1 MQRFGDG
8 NGNGRD
14 LNRNGE
20 ANGHGLDIRRRAQ
33 LRAQERLQ
41 RLYRIQAARQYR
53 DRSDASPRVRSPL
66 MIGSGLMVA
75 LIGVGLLGIFILLQG
90 AATGYAM
97 LTRDLPSLSEISNH
111 ASFKTAQIFDRKGTL
126 LWEFYD
132 PDGGKRT
139 VIPLN
144 EISQNL
150 IDASLAAED
159 AFFYQHRGVDLRA
172 TIRSALLT
180 GSGTSQTGAST
191 ITQQLVR
198 NVILSP
204 EERKQVTLTRKARE
218 IILAYQLD
226 EKLSKDEILEM
237 YLNEVYYGN
246 QSYGV
251 EAASQS
257 YFDKHARDLDVAE
270 AALIAGLVQ
279 SPSEYDPT
287 RRDVAR
293 TADGIPI
300 VTKERQAYVLEQMTR
315 HGFIS
320 EQQARDAYAEQLQIK
335 THEVELKSPHWV
347 MYIRDLVEQK
357 YGAKT
362 LYQGGLKIYT
372 TLDNDYND
380 KMQQVLQDAKPTI
393 ATQGATN
400 ASQIAVNP
408 KTGEILAFNG
418 SLDYNDESID
428 GEVNMLTSERQP
440 GSSIKPVI
448 YSASF
453 LKGNAPATTI
463 DDAPTCWKDTPTHNW
478 CPGNFD
484 DIFHGQTTI
493 RSALGNSLNIP
504 AVKTLDFVGVDN
516 AVAMGQKFGITTWG
530 SDADKTFGLS
540 LTLGGAEVKP
550 IDMAQVYATF
560 ANNGLKI
567 PLVAITRIVDAEGTV
582 LEDYKVPQGEQVIDP
597 RAAYMVTNILSDP
610 NAKLFTY
617 GPNTPLMLHQNDD
630 PKAPLW
636 PAASKTGTTDNYRD
650 TWTDGYTPNLA
661 IVVWVGNADG
671 HPMHQTLSTL
681 TAAKVWPAS
690 MKMSFDYF
698 GMQPEDFPRP
708 DGLVERQVCGDT
720 RMRPGAPLCWN
731 DLFFAESAPQGTVQA
746 GPRPAPAP
754 VARPTPAADQ
764 SGQPA
769 QTGQPQPTQAPAPQ
783 RPAQPQPA
791 QPPAQQAPAPA
802 QPAPAPPAPAP
813 APAVQQPAP
822 APQPAPAQQ
831 VQPAQPKP
839 QPTPAPKPPPANTK
853 PQPTP
858 KPH

>member
-1 MQRFGDG
+1 MQRFGNGD
-8 NGNGRD
+8 GNGRD
-14 LNRNGE
+14 LSRNG
-20 ANGHGLDIRRRAQ
+20 NGHGLDIRRRAQ
-33 LRAQERLQ
+33 ARAQERLQ
-41 RLYRIQAARQYR
+41 RLYRIKSAREYR
-53 DRSDASPRVRSPL
+53 DRSSSTSRLKKPL
-66 MIGSGLMVA
+66 MIGSGLLVA
-75 LIGVGLLGIFILLQG
+75 MIGVGLIGIFIVLQG

-97 LTRDLPSLSEISNH
+97 LTRDLPSLSQISNH
-111 ASFKTAQIFDRKGTL
+111 ASFKTAQIYDRKGQL

-139 VIPLN
+139 VIPLS

-150 IDASLAAED
+150 IDATLAAED

-172 TIRSALLT
+172 TIRSAFLT

-198 NVILSP
+198 NVVLSP

-218 IILAYQLD
+218 IILAYKLD

-251 EAASQS
+251 EAAAQS
-257 YFDKHARDLDVAE
+257 YFDKHGRDLDIAE
-270 AALIAGLVQ
+270 AAMVAGLVQ

-293 TADGIPI
+293 TADGIPT

-315 HGFIS
+315 HGFIT
-320 EQQARDAYAEQLQIK
+320 EQQARDAYAEPLQIK
-335 THEVELKSPHWV
+335 TRQVELKAPHWV
-347 MYIRDLVEQK
+347 MFIRDLVERK
-357 YGAKT
+357 YGART

-372 TLDNDYND
+372 TLDLEYND
-380 KMQQVLQDAKPTI
+380 KMQQVLQDSKPTI
-393 ATQGATN
+393 STQGATN

-418 SLDYNDESID
+418 SLDYYDESID
-428 GEVNMLTSERQP
+428 GQVNILTSERQP

-448 YSASF
+448 YVTSF
-453 LKGNAPATTI
+453 LKGWAPATTI
-463 DDAPTCWKDTPTHNW
+463 DDQPTCWKDTPTHQW

-484 DIFHGQTTI
+484 NIFHGQTTV

-516 AVAMGQKFGITTWG
+516 AIETGTKLGVTSWAPD
-530 SDADKTFGLS
+530 SSKTFGLS
-540 LTLGGAEVKP
+540 LTLGGAETRP

-567 PLVAITRIVDAEGTV
+567 PLVAVTRIVDAEGSV
-582 LEDYKVPQGEQVIDP
+582 LENYKVPQGEQVIDA
-597 RAAYMVTNILSDP
+597 RAAYLINNILADP
-610 NAKLFTY
+610 AAKLFTY
-617 GPNTPLMLHQNDD
+617 GPNTPLMLHQTDD
-630 PKAPLW
+630 PKSPLW
-636 PAASKTGTTDNYRD
+636 PSASKTGTTDNYRD

-671 HPMHQTLSTL
+671 HPMKQTLSTL

-690 MKMSFDYF
+690 MKMSFEYF
-698 GMQPEDFPRP
+698 HMQPEDFPRP
-708 DGLVERQVCGDT
+708 DGLVERQVCGDA

-731 DLFFAESAPQGTVQA
+731 DLFFAESAPRGTVQA
-746 GPRPAPAP
+746 GPRP
-754 VARPTPAADQ
+754 V
-764 SGQPA
+764 
-769 QTGQPQPTQAPAPQ
+769 QPTAQPTAQPGTDQ
-783 RPAQPQPA
+783 QPQPA
-791 QPPAQQAPAPA
+791 QPTPVPQAPA
-802 QPAPAPPAPAP
+802 QPKPQATAAPP
-813 APAVQQPAP
+813 
-822 APQPAPAQQ
+822 
-831 VQPAQPKP
+831 PAQPKP
-839 QPTPAPKPPPANTK
+839 QPTAAPPPAQQK

-858 KPH
+858 VPQQPTPKPR

>member
-1 MQRFGDG
+1 MQRFG
-8 NGNGRD
+8 NGNGHD
-14 LNRNGE
+14 LGRNPNG
-20 ANGHGLDIRRRAQ
+20 NGHSLDIRRRAQ
-33 LRAQERLQ
+33 MRAQERLQ
-41 RLYRIQAARQYR
+41 RLYRLQVARDYR
-53 DRSDASPRVRSPL
+53 DRVNSTGRLRSPL
-66 MIGSGLMVA
+66 VIGSGLLVA
-75 LIGVGLLGIFILLQG
+75 LIGVGLMGIFVLLQG

-111 ASFKTAQIFDRKGTL
+111 ASFKTAQIFDRKGQL

-139 VIPLN
+139 VVPLN

-150 IDASLAAED
+150 IDATLAAED

-204 EERKQVTLTRKARE
+204 EERKQVTVTRKLRE

-226 EKLSKDEILEM
+226 EKLPKDDILEM

-251 EAASQS
+251 EAAAQS
-257 YFDKHARDLDVAE
+257 YFDKHARDLDIAE

-287 RRDVAR
+287 RRDVPR

-300 VTKERQAYVLEQMTR
+300 ATKERQAYVLEQMTR
-315 HGFIS
+315 HGFIT
-320 EQQARDAYAEQLQIK
+320 EQQARDAYAEHVAIK
-335 THEVELKSPHWV
+335 THQVELKAPHWV
-347 MYIRDLVEQK
+347 MYIRDVVEQQ

-380 KMQQVLQDAKPTI
+380 KMQQVLQDSKPTI
-393 ATQGATN
+393 ASQGATN
-400 ASQIAVNP
+400 VAQIAVNP

-428 GEVNMLTSERQP
+428 GQVNILTSERQP

-448 YSASF
+448 YSEAF
-453 LKGNAPATTI
+453 LKGWAPATTI
-463 DDAPTCWKDTPTHNW
+463 DDQPTCWKDTPTHSW

-484 DIFHGQTTI
+484 NIFHGQTTI

-504 AVKTLDFVGVDN
+504 AVKTLDYIGVDTAIQN
-516 AVAMGQKFGITTWG
+516 GINMGITTWG
-530 SDADKTFGLS
+530 PDSGKTFGLS
-540 LTLGGAEVKP
+540 LTLGGAEVRP

-567 PLVAITRIVDAEGTV
+567 PLVGITRIVDAEGNV

-597 RAAYMVTNILSDP
+597 RAAYMISNILSDP
-610 NAKLFTY
+610 AAKLFTY

-630 PKAPLW
+630 PKGPLW

-650 TWTDGYTPNLA
+650 TWTDGYTPDLA

-690 MKMSFDYF
+690 MKLSFDYF
-698 GMQPEDFPRP
+698 HMQPHDFPRP

-731 DLFFAESAPQGTVQA
+731 DLFFAESAPRGTVQA
-746 GPRPAPAP
+746 GPKPAAPAP
-754 VARPTPAADQ
+754 KPAAA
-764 SGQPA
+764 PP
-769 QTGQPQPTQAPAPQ
+769 QPQPQE
-783 RPAQPQPA
+783 
-791 QPPAQQAPAPA
+791 
-802 QPAPAPPAPAP
+802 APAPPEPAAQP
-813 APAVQQPAP
+813 AAQPAP
-822 APQPAPAQQ
+822 APQPQPTPAPPPPAQPQ
-831 VQPAQPKP
+831 PKPTAAPPPAQPKP
-839 QPTPAPKPPPANTK
+839 QPTQPPAPAK
-853 PQPTP
+853 PTP
-858 KPH
+858 RPRR

>member
-1 MQRFGDG
+1 MQRYGNGD
-8 NGNGRD
+8 GNGRD
-14 LNRNGE
+14 LSRNG
-20 ANGHGLDIRRRAQ
+20 NGHAQEIRRRAQ
-33 LRAQERLQ
+33 QRAQQRLQ
-41 RLYRIQAARQYR
+41 RLYKIAAARQYR
-53 DRSDASPRVRSPL
+53 EQAAVTSKFKKPL
-66 MIGSGLMVA
+66 IIGSSLMVA
-75 LIGVGLLGIFILLQG
+75 MIGLGLLGIFIMMQG

-97 LTRDLPSLSEISNH
+97 LTRDLPSLTAIANH
-111 ASFKTAQIFDRKGTL
+111 ASFKTAQIFDRKGQL

-139 VIPLN
+139 VVPLS

-150 IDASLAAED
+150 IDATLAAED
-159 AFFYQHRGVDLRA
+159 AFFYEHRGVDLRA
-172 TIRSALLT
+172 TIRSAFLT

-204 EERKQVTLTRKARE
+204 EERRQVTLTRKARE

-251 EAASQS
+251 EAAAQS

-270 AALIAGLVQ
+270 AAMVAGLVQ

-287 RRDVAR
+287 RRDIAR

-320 EQQARDAYAEQLQIK
+320 EQQARDAYAEPLQIK
-335 THEVELKSPHWV
+335 TRQVELKAPHWV
-347 MYIRDLVEQK
+347 MYIRDVVEQK
-357 YGAKT
+357 YGART

-372 TLDNDYND
+372 TLDLEYND
-380 KMQQVLQDAKPTI
+380 KMQQVLQDSKPTI

-400 ASQIAVNP
+400 AAQIAVNP

-428 GEVNMLTSERQP
+428 GQVNILTSERQP

-448 YSASF
+448 YATSF
-453 LKGNAPATTI
+453 LKGYTPATTI
-463 DDAPTCWKDTPTHNW
+463 DDQPTCWKDTPTHQW

-484 DIFHGQTTI
+484 NIFHGQTTV
-493 RSALGNSLNIP
+493 RGALGNSLNIP

-516 AVAMGQKFGITTWG
+516 AISMGSKMRVTTWG
-530 SDADKTFGLS
+530 PDAEKTFGLS

-567 PLVAITRIVDAEGTV
+567 PLVSVTRIVDAEGSV
-582 LEDYKVPQGEQVIDP
+582 LDDYKVPQGEQVIDP
-597 RAAYMVTNILSDP
+597 RAAYMINNILSDP
-610 NAKLFTY
+610 AAKLFTY
-617 GPNTPLMLHQNDD
+617 GPNTPLVLHQTDD
-630 PKAPLW
+630 PKSPIWLL
-636 PAASKTGTTDNYRD
+636 ASKTGTTDNYRD

-690 MKMSFDYF
+690 MKLSFEYF
-698 GMQPEDFPRP
+698 GMHPEDFPRP

-731 DLFFAESAPQGTVQA
+731 DIFFSESAPKGTVYA
-746 GPRPAPAP
+746 GPQP
-754 VARPTPAADQ
+754 ARPTA
-764 SGQPA
+764 
-769 QTGQPQPTQAPAPQ
+769 QPTPEPD
-783 RPAQPQPA
+783 
-791 QPPAQQAPAPA
+791 
-802 QPAPAPPAPAP
+802 
-813 APAVQQPAP
+813 QQPA
-822 APQPAPAQQ
+822 APQPA
-831 VQPAQPKP
+831 AQP
-839 QPTPAPKPPPANTK
+839 
-853 PQPTP
+853 
-858 KPH
+858 

>member
-1 MQRFGDG
+1 MQRYGNGDG
-8 NGNGRD
+8 NGHD
-14 LNRNGE
+14 LSRNG
-20 ANGHGLDIRRRAQ
+20 NGHAQAIRRRAQ
-33 LRAQERLQ
+33 QRAQDRLQ
-41 RLYRIQAARQYR
+41 RLYRLKAAQEYR
-53 DRSDASPRVRSPL
+53 EQSSSSPRLRTPL
-66 MIGSGLMVA
+66 MIGSGLLVAMV
-75 LIGVGLLGIFILLQG
+75 GFGFLGIFLLLQG

-97 LTRDLPSLSEISNH
+97 LTRDLPSLSDISNH
-111 ASFKTAQIFDRKGTL
+111 ASFKTAQIFDRKGQL

-139 VIPLN
+139 VVPLS

-150 IDASLAAED
+150 IDATLAAED

-172 TIRSALLT
+172 TIRSAFLT

-226 EKLSKDEILEM
+226 SKLSKDEILEM

-251 EAASQS
+251 EAAAQS
-257 YFDKHARDLDVAE
+257 YFDKNARDLDVAE
-270 AALIAGLVQ
+270 AAMVAGLVQ

-287 RRDVAR
+287 RRDIAR

-315 HGFIS
+315 HGFIT
-320 EQQARDAYAEQLQIK
+320 EQQARDAYAEPLQIK
-335 THEVELKSPHWV
+335 TRQVELKAPHWV
-347 MYIRDLVEQK
+347 MFIRDIVEQK
-357 YGAKT
+357 YGART

-372 TLDNDYND
+372 TLDLDYND
-380 KMQQVLQDAKPTI
+380 KMQQVLQDSKPTI

-400 ASQIAVNP
+400 AAQIAVNP

-428 GEVNMLTSERQP
+428 GQVNILTSERQP

-448 YSASF
+448 YSEAF
-453 LKGNAPATTI
+453 VKGETPATTI
-463 DDAPTCWKDTPTHNW
+463 DDQPTCWKDTPTHQW

-484 DIFHGQTTI
+484 NIFHGQTTI

-504 AVKTLDFVGVDN
+504 AVKTLDFIGVDTAIQN
-516 AVAMGQKFGITTWG
+516 GTKFGVTTWG
-530 SDADKTFGLS
+530 PDAEKTFGLS

-567 PLVAITRIVDAEGTV
+567 PLVSITRIVDAEGSV

-597 RAAYMVTNILSDP
+597 RAAYMISNILSDP
-610 NAKLFTY
+610 AAKLFTY

-698 GMQPEDFPRP
+698 GMHPEDFARP

-731 DLFFAESAPQGTVQA
+731 DIFFAESAPKGVVRA
-746 GPRPAPAP
+746 G
-754 VARPTPAADQ
+754 
-764 SGQPA
+764 
-769 QTGQPQPTQAPAPQ
+769 
-783 RPAQPQPA
+783 PQPA
-791 QPPAQQAPAPA
+791 QPTAEAT
-802 QPAPAPPAPAP
+802 PPAD
-813 APAVQQPAP
+813 QQPAP
-822 APQPAPAQQ
+822 AATPARPGQPAPAQQ
-831 VQPAQPKP
+831 VAPPQPTAVPQQAPAQPKP
-839 QPTPAPKPPPANTK
+839 QPTAAPPAQPKPTQAPAPPK

>member
-1 MQRFGDG
+1 MQRYG
-8 NGNGRD
+8 NGDDNGHN
-14 LNRNGE
+14 LSRNGS
-20 ANGHGLDIRRRAQ
+20 NGHAQQIRRRAQ
-33 LRAQERLQ
+33 QRAQERLQ
-41 RLYRIQAARQYR
+41 RLYRLKAAQEYR
-53 DRSDASPRVRSPL
+53 DRSGSTPRLRTPMMV
-66 MIGSGLMVA
+66 GSGLLVA
-75 LIGVGLLGIFILLQG
+75 LVGFGFLGIFILLQG

-97 LTRDLPSLSEISNH
+97 LTRDLPSLSDISNH
-111 ASFKTAQIFDRKGTL
+111 ASFKTAQIFDRKGQL

-139 VIPLN
+139 VVPLS

-150 IDASLAAED
+150 IDATLAAED

-172 TIRSALLT
+172 TIRSAFLT

-198 NVILSP
+198 NVVLSP
-204 EERKQVTLTRKARE
+204 EERKQVTLSRKARE

-251 EAASQS
+251 EAAAQS

-279 SPSEYDPT
+279 SPSEYDPS
-287 RRDVAR
+287 RKDVPR

-300 VTKERQAYVLEQMTR
+300 STKERQAYVLEQMTR
-315 HGFIS
+315 HGFIT
-320 EQQARDAYAEQLQIK
+320 EQQARDAYAEHIAIK
-335 THEVELKSPHWV
+335 TRQVELKSPHWV
-347 MYIRDLVEQK
+347 MFVRDVVEQQ

-380 KMQQVLQDAKPTI
+380 KMQQVLQDSKPTI

-400 ASQIAVNP
+400 VAQIAVNP

-428 GEVNMLTSERQP
+428 GQVNILTSERQP

-448 YSASF
+448 YSEAF
-453 LKGNAPATTI
+453 LKGWAPATTI
-463 DDAPTCWKDTPTHNW
+463 DDQPTCWKDTPTHSW

-484 DIFHGQTTI
+484 NIFHGQTTI

-504 AVKTLDFVGVDN
+504 AVRTLDYIGVDTAIQN
-516 AVAMGQKFGITTWG
+516 GTNMGISTWG
-530 SDADKTFGLS
+530 PDSGKVFGLAV
-540 LTLGGAEVKP
+540 TLGGAEVRP

-567 PLVAITRIVDAEGTV
+567 PLVAITRIVDAEGNV
-582 LEDYKVPQGEQVIDP
+582 IEDYKVRQGEQVIDP
-597 RAAYMVTNILSDP
+597 RAAYTISNILSDP
-610 NAKLFTY
+610 AAKLFTY
-617 GPNTPLMLHQNDD
+617 GPNTPLMLHQTDD
-630 PKAPLW
+630 PKSPIW

-650 TWTDGYTPNLA
+650 TWTDGYTPDLA

-690 MKMSFDYF
+690 MKLSFDYF
-698 GMQPEDFPRP
+698 GMHPDDFVRP

-731 DLFFAESAPQGTVQA
+731 DLFFAESAPKGTIQA
-746 GPRPAPAP
+746 GPRPTAAPKPSPTAAPDEAAPAE
-754 VARPTPAADQ
+754 PTAA
-764 SGQPA
+764 P
-769 QTGQPQPTQAPAPQ
+769 QTQAPQVQAPAPT
-783 RPAQPQPA
+783 PVPT
-791 QPPAQQAPAPA
+791 PP
-802 QPAPAPPAPAP
+802 PAPPPA
-813 APAVQQPAP
+813 A
-822 APQPAPAQQ
+822 
-831 VQPAQPKP
+831 KP
-839 QPTPAPKPPPANTK
+839 QAKPTAAPV
-853 PQPTP
+853 
-858 KPH
+858 

>member
-1 MQRFGDG
+1 MQRYGDSNGNG
-8 NGNGRD
+8 NGNGRH
-14 LNRNGE
+14 RNGH
-20 ANGHGLDIRRRAQ
+20 AQGLDIRRRAQ
-33 LRAQERLQ
+33 VRAQERLQ
-41 RLYRIQAARQYR
+41 RLYKLQAARQYR
-53 DRSDASPRVRSPL
+53 ERVASTGKLKMPL
-66 MIGSGLMVA
+66 MIGSGLLVA
-75 LIGVGLLGIFILLQG
+75 MIGVGLIGIFVLLQG

-97 LTRDLPSLSEISNH
+97 LTRDLPSLGEISNH
-111 ASFKTAQIFDRKGTL
+111 ASFKTAQIFDRKGQL

-139 VIPLN
+139 VIPLS

-172 TIRSALLT
+172 TLRSALLT

-287 RRDVAR
+287 RVDTAR
-293 TADGIPI
+293 TADGIPT

-315 HGFIS
+315 HGFIT

-335 THEVELKSPHWV
+335 THEVELKAPHWV

-357 YGAKT
+357 YGSKT

-372 TLDNDYND
+372 TLDLDYND

-400 ASQIAVNP
+400 AAQIAVNP

-428 GEVNMLTSERQP
+428 GQVNLLTSERQP

-448 YSASF
+448 YATSF
-453 LKGNAPATTI
+453 LKGNSLATTI
-463 DDAPTCWKDTPTHNW
+463 DDQPTCWNDTPTHKW

-484 DIFHGQTTI
+484 NIFHGQTTI
-493 RSALGNSLNIP
+493 RSALGDSLNIP
-504 AVKTLDFVGVDN
+504 AVKTLDFVGVAN
-516 AVAMGQKFGITTWG
+516 AVDMGTRFGVTTWG
-530 SDADKTFGLS
+530 PGSDKTMGLS

-567 PLVAITRIVDAEGTV
+567 PLVAITRIVDAEGNV
-582 LEDYKVPQGEQVIDP
+582 VEDYKVPQGEQVIDA
-597 RAAYMVTNILSDP
+597 RAAYMITSILSDP
-610 NAKLFTY
+610 AAKLFTY
-617 GPNTPLMLHQNDD
+617 GPNTPLMLHQRDD

-690 MKMSFDYF
+690 MKLSFDYF

-720 RMRPGAPLCWN
+720 HMRPGAPLCWN
-731 DLFFAESAPQGTVQA
+731 DIFFAENAPKGTVLA
-746 GPRPAPAP
+746 GPRPTAEA
-754 VARPTPAADQ
+754 TPQATPGADQAADQ
-764 SGQPA
+764 PTAQPRPTQA
-769 QTGQPQPTQAPAPQ
+769 RPVQSQPTAVPQPPTAVPQPTAAAPKPTAAPA
-783 RPAQPQPA
+783 
-791 QPPAQQAPAPA
+791 
-802 QPAPAPPAPAP
+802 
-813 APAVQQPAP
+813 
-822 APQPAPAQQ
+822 
-831 VQPAQPKP
+831 AQPKP
-839 QPTPAPKPPPANTK
+839 TTGPAAPPKPTRASTRP
-853 PQPTP
+853 
-858 KPH
+858 

>member
-1 MQRFGDG
+1 MQRYGDG
-8 NGNGRD
+8 NGNGHGPGR
-14 LNRNGE
+14 
-20 ANGHGLDIRRRAQ
+20 NGHGLDIRRRAQ
-33 LRAQERLQ
+33 QRAQDRLQ

-53 DRSDASPRVRSPL
+53 DRVNSTPRFRMPL
-66 MIGSGLMVA
+66 MIGSGLLVA
-75 LIGVGLLGIFILLQG
+75 MIGVGLIGIFILLQG

-97 LTRDLPSLSEISNH
+97 LTRDLPSLGEISNH
-111 ASFKTAQIFDRKGTL
+111 ASFKTAQIFDRKGQL

-139 VIPLN
+139 VIPLS

-172 TIRSALLT
+172 TLRSALLT

-204 EERKQVTLTRKARE
+204 EERKQVTLSRKARE

-251 EAASQS
+251 EAAAQS

-270 AALIAGLVQ
+270 AALVAGLVQ

-293 TADGIPI
+293 TADGIPT

-315 HGFIS
+315 HGFIT
-320 EQQARDAYAEQLQIK
+320 EQQAREAYAEQLQIK
-335 THEVELKSPHWV
+335 TRQVELKAPHWV

-357 YGAKT
+357 YGSKM

-372 TLDNDYND
+372 TLDLAYND
-380 KMQQVLQDAKPTI
+380 KMQQVLQDSKPTI

-400 ASQIAVNP
+400 AAQIAVNP

-428 GEVNMLTSERQP
+428 GQVNILTSERQP

-448 YSASF
+448 YATSF
-453 LKGNAPATTI
+453 VKGNAPATTV
-463 DDAPTCWKDTPTHNW
+463 DDQPTCWNDTPTHKW

-484 DIFHGQTTI
+484 NIFHGQTTL

-504 AVKTLDFVGVDN
+504 AVKTLDFVGVSN
-516 AVAMGQKFGITTWG
+516 AVDMGNKFGITTWG
-530 SDADKTFGLS
+530 PDADKTMGLS

-550 IDMAQVYATF
+550 IDMAQLYATF

-567 PLVAITRIVDAEGTV
+567 PLVAVTRIVDAEGNV
-582 LEDYKVPQGEQVIDP
+582 VEDYKVPQGEQVIDA
-597 RAAYMVTNILSDP
+597 RAAYMITNILSDP
-610 NAKLFTY
+610 AAKLFTY
-617 GPNTPLMLHQNDD
+617 GPNTPLMLHQRDD
-630 PKAPLW
+630 PKAPLI

-650 TWTDGYTPNLA
+650 TWTDGYTPGLA

-690 MKMSFDYF
+690 MKLSFDYF
-698 GMQPEDFPRP
+698 QMQPEDFPRP

-731 DLFFAESAPQGTVQA
+731 DLFFTESAPKGTVLA
-746 GPRPAPAP
+746 GPRPTAGPT
-754 VARPTPAADQ
+754 VEPTPGAD
-764 SGQPA
+764 S
-769 QTGQPQPTQAPAPQ
+769 TGD
-783 RPAQPQPA
+783 PQPA
-791 QPPAQQAPAPA
+791 QAQPTPARPAQV
-802 QPAPAPPAPAP
+802 QPT
-813 APAVQQPAP
+813 AVQQPVQQPTPVPQQAP
-822 APQPAPAQQ
+822 PP
-831 VQPAQPKP
+831 PKP
-839 QPTPAPKPPPANTK
+839 QPTVAPPPPQLK
-853 PQPTP
+853 PQPTAAPP
-858 KPH
+858 KPQPTQRPRSP

>member
-1 MQRFGDG
+1 MQRFGNGDDG
-8 NGNGRD
+8 NGHD
-14 LNRNGE
+14 LSRSG
-20 ANGHGLDIRRRAQ
+20 NGHAQDIRRRAQ
-33 LRAQERLQ
+33 QRAQERLQ
-41 RLYRIQAARQYR
+41 RLYRIQAAREYR
-53 DRSDASPRVRSPL
+53 DRSGSASRLRSPL
-66 MIGSGLMVA
+66 MIGSGLLVA
-75 LIGVGLLGIFILLQG
+75 LVGIGFLGVFILLQA

-111 ASFKTAQIFDRKGTL
+111 ASFKTAQIFDRKGQL

-139 VIPLN
+139 VVPLS

-150 IDASLAAED
+150 IDGTLAAED

-172 TIRSALLT
+172 TIRSAFLT

-198 NVILSP
+198 NVVLSP

-218 IILAYQLD
+218 IVLAYQLD

-251 EAASQS
+251 EAAAQS
-257 YFDKHARDLDVAE
+257 YFDKHARDLDIAE
-270 AALIAGLVQ
+270 AAMIAGLVQ

-315 HGFIS
+315 HGFIT
-320 EQQARDAYAEQLQIK
+320 EPQARDAYAEPLQIK
-335 THEVELKSPHWV
+335 TRQVELKAAHWV

-357 YGAKT
+357 YGART

-372 TLDNDYND
+372 TLDLDYNG
-380 KMQQVLQDAKPTI
+380 KMQQVLQDSKPTI
-393 ATQGATN
+393 ETQGATN
-400 ASQIAVNP
+400 AAQIAVNP

-428 GEVNMLTSERQP
+428 GQVNILTSERQP

-448 YSASF
+448 YSTSF
-453 LKGNAPATTI
+453 LKGNSPATTV
-463 DDAPTCWKDTPTHNW
+463 DDQPTCWKDTPTHQW

-484 DIFHGQTTI
+484 NIFHGQTTI

-516 AVAMGQKFGITTWG
+516 AVAMGAKMGVTTWG
-530 SDADKTFGLS
+530 ADADKTFGLS
-540 LTLGGAEVKP
+540 LTLGGAETKP

-567 PLVAITRIVDAEGTV
+567 PLVSITRIVDAEGSV

-597 RAAYMVTNILSDP
+597 RAAYMISNILSDP
-610 NAKLFTY
+610 AAKLFTY

-708 DGLVERQVCGDT
+708 DGLLERQVCGDT
-720 RMRPGAPLCWN
+720 RLRPGAPLCWN
-731 DLFFAESAPQGTVQA
+731 DIFFAESAPKGTVRA
-746 GPRPAPAP
+746 GPQPALAAPTAQPAPP
-754 VARPTPAADQ
+754 KPTAEQQPAA
-764 SGQPA
+764 P
-769 QTGQPQPTQAPAPQ
+769 P
-783 RPAQPQPA
+783 PAQPTAAP
-791 QPPAQQAPAPA
+791 QAAPA
-802 QPAPAPPAPAP
+802 QPTP
-813 APAVQQPAP
+813 QPTA
-822 APQPAPAQQ
+822 APQPAPAQPKPQ
-831 VQPAQPKP
+831 ATAAPAPAQPKP
-839 QPTPAPKPPPANTK
+839 QPTSAPAK
-853 PQPTP
+853 PTP
-858 KPH
+858 KPR

>member
-1 MQRFGDG
+1 MLSRNGNGKG
-8 NGNGRD
+8 NGNG
-14 LNRNGE
+14 NGNG
-20 ANGHGLDIRRRAQ
+20 NGHSLEIRRRAQ
-33 LRAQERLQ
+33 MRAQERLQ
-41 RLYRIQAARQYR
+41 RLYRLQAAREYR
-53 DRSDASPRVRSPL
+53 ERVETTSRFSKPV
-66 MIGSGLMVA
+66 MIGSGLLVAMV
-75 LIGVGLLGIFILLQG
+75 GVGLIFIFIALQG

-97 LTRDLPSLSEISNH
+97 LTRDLPSLSDISNY
-111 ASFKTAQIFDRKGTL
+111 ASFKTAQIFDRNGTL

-132 PDGGKRT
+132 PQGGKRT
-139 VIPLN
+139 VVPLD

-150 IDASLAAED
+150 IDATLAAED

-172 TIRSALLT
+172 TIRSAFLT
-180 GSGTSQTGAST
+180 GSGTSTTGAST

-204 EERKQVTLTRKARE
+204 EERNQVTITRKLRE

-226 EKLSKDEILEM
+226 EKLSKDQILEL

-287 RRDVAR
+287 RTDVPR

-300 VTKERQAYVLEQMTR
+300 ATKERQAYVLEQMTR
-315 HGFIS
+315 NGFIT
-320 EQQARDAYAEQLQIK
+320 EQQARDAYAEQLVIK
-335 THEVELKSPHWV
+335 SHQVELKAPHWV

-380 KMQQVLQDAKPTI
+380 QMQQVLQDAKPTTE
-393 ATQGATN
+393 TQGATN
-400 ASQIAVNP
+400 AAQIAVNP

-428 GEVNMLTSERQP
+428 GQVDILTSERQP
-440 GSSIKPVI
+440 GSSIKPMV
-448 YSASF
+448 YSQSF
-453 LKGNAPATTI
+453 LKGWSPATVV
-463 DDAPTCWKDTPTHNW
+463 DDAPTCWQDTPTHQW
-478 CPGNFD
+478 CPVNFD
-484 DIFHGQTTI
+484 NIFHGPTTV
-493 RSALGNSLNIP
+493 RSALGNSLDIP
-504 AVKTLDFVGVDN
+504 AVKALDFVGVDT
-516 AVAMGQKFGITTWG
+516 AVQAGTAMGITTWG
-530 SDADKTFGLS
+530 PDSGKTFGLS
-540 LTLGGAEVKP
+540 LTLGGAEIRP
-550 IDMAQVYATF
+550 IDMAQMYATF

-567 PLVAITRIVDAEGTV
+567 PLVAITRIVDAEGNV
-582 LEDYKVPQGEQVIDP
+582 LEDYKVPQGEQVLDP
-597 RAAYMVTNILSDP
+597 RAAYMIANVLSDP

-650 TWTDGYTPNLA
+650 TWTDGFTPDLA

-690 MKMSFDYF
+690 MKLSFNYWH
-698 GMQPEDFPRP
+698 MQPEDFPRP
-708 DGLVERQVCGDT
+708 DGLVDRQVCGDT
-720 RMRPGAPLCWN
+720 RMRPGAPLCWS
-731 DLFFAESAPQGTVQA
+731 DLFFAENAPKGTVQA
-746 GPRPAPAP
+746 GPVP
-754 VARPTPAADQ
+754 V
-764 SGQPA
+764 
-769 QTGQPQPTQAPAPQ
+769 QA
-783 RPAQPQPA
+783 
-791 QPPAQQAPAPA
+791 
-802 QPAPAPPAPAP
+802 
-813 APAVQQPAP
+813 
-822 APQPAPAQQ
+822 
-831 VQPAQPKP
+831 
-839 QPTPAPKPPPANTK
+839 KPP
-853 PQPTP
+853 
-858 KPH
+858 

>member
-1 MQRFGDG
+1 MQRYGNGDG
-8 NGNGRD
+8 NGNGHAQ
-14 LNRNGE
+14 E
-20 ANGHGLDIRRRAQ
+20 IRRRAQ
-33 LRAQERLQ
+33 QRAQARLQ
-41 RLYRIQAARQYR
+41 RLYRLKAAQEYR
-53 DRSDASPRVRSPL
+53 DRSGSSPRLRTPL
-66 MIGSGLMVA
+66 MIGSGLLLAM
-75 LIGVGLLGIFILLQG
+75 IGVGLIGIFVVLPG

-97 LTRDLPSLSEISNH
+97 LTRDLPALSKISDH
-111 ASFKTAQIFDRKGTL
+111 ANFKTAQIYDRKGQL

-139 VIPLN
+139 VIPLS

-159 AFFYQHRGVDLRA
+159 AFFYKHRGVDLRA
-172 TIRSALLT
+172 TIRSAFLT

-204 EERKQVTLTRKARE
+204 AERRQVTLSRKARE

-251 EAASQS
+251 EAAAQS
-257 YFDKHARDLDVAE
+257 YFDKHTRDLDIAE
-270 AALIAGLVQ
+270 AAMVAGLVQ

-293 TADGIPI
+293 TVDGIPI

-315 HGFIS
+315 HGFIT
-320 EQQARDAYAEQLQIK
+320 EQQARDAYAEPLQIK
-335 THEVELKSPHWV
+335 TRQVELKAPHWV

-357 YGAKT
+357 YGART

-372 TLDNDYND
+372 TLDLEYND
-380 KMQQVLQDAKPTI
+380 KMQQVLQDSTPTI

-400 ASQIAVNP
+400 AAQIAVNP

-428 GEVNMLTSERQP
+428 GQVNILTSERQP

-448 YSASF
+448 YSTSF
-453 LKGNAPATTI
+453 LKGYTPATTI
-463 DDAPTCWKDTPTHNW
+463 DDQPTCWKDTPTHQW

-484 DIFHGQTTI
+484 NIFHGQTTV

-516 AVAMGQKFGITTWG
+516 AIDTGTKFGVTTWAPD
-530 SDADKTFGLS
+530 SSKTFGLS
-540 LTLGGAEVKP
+540 LTLGGAEVRP
-550 IDMAQVYATF
+550 LDMAQVYATF

-567 PLVAITRIVDAEGTV
+567 PLVAVTRIVDAEGSV

-597 RAAYMVTNILSDP
+597 RAAYMINNILSDP
-610 NAKLFTY
+610 AAKLFTY
-617 GPNTPLMLHQNDD
+617 GPNTPLMLHQTDD

-636 PAASKTGTTDNYRD
+636 PSASKTGTTDNYRD
-650 TWTDGYTPNLA
+650 TWTDGYAPNLA

-698 GMQPEDFPRP
+698 GMHPEDFPRP

-731 DLFFAESAPQGTVQA
+731 DIFFSESAPKGVVRA
-746 GPRPAPAP
+746 G
-754 VARPTPAADQ
+754 
-764 SGQPA
+764 
-769 QTGQPQPTQAPAPQ
+769 
-783 RPAQPQPA
+783 PQPA
-791 QPPAQQAPAPA
+791 AQPTAQVPPPANGEQPVAPAA
-802 QPAPAPPAPAP
+802 QPTARPA
-813 APAVQQPAP
+813 QQPAP
-822 APQPAPAQQ
+822 AAPAAPAQQ
-831 VQPAQPKP
+831 TAP
-839 QPTPAPKPPPANTK
+839 Q
-853 PQPTP
+853 
-858 KPH
+858 

>member
-1 MQRFGDG
+1 MQRFSNGNGD
-8 NGNGRD
+8 GNGRD
-14 LNRNGE
+14 LSRN
-20 ANGHGLDIRRRAQ
+20 ANGHALDIRRRAQ
-33 LRAQERLQ
+33 QRAQDRLQ

-53 DRSDASPRVRSPL
+53 ERSGTSNRVSKPL
-66 MIGSGLMVA
+66 MVGSGLLVA
-75 LIGVGLLGIFILLQG
+75 MIGVGLLGIFVLLQG

-97 LTRDLPSLSEISNH
+97 LTRDLPSLSQISNH

-139 VIPLN
+139 VIPLS

-204 EERKQVTLTRKARE
+204 EERKQITLNRKARE

-251 EAASQS
+251 EAAAQS
-257 YFDKHARDLDVAE
+257 YFDKHARDLDIAE

-279 SPSEYDPT
+279 SPSQYDPT
-287 RRDVAR
+287 RRDVDR
-293 TADGIPI
+293 TSDGIPI
-300 VTKERQAYVLEQMTR
+300 VTKERQGYVLEQMTR
-315 HGFIS
+315 HGFIT
-320 EQQARDAYAEQLQIK
+320 EQQALEAYAEQLQIK
-335 THEVELKSPHWV
+335 THQVELKAPHWV

-357 YGAKT
+357 YGART

-372 TLDNDYND
+372 TLDLEYND
-380 KMQQVLQDAKPTI
+380 KMSQVLQDAKSTI

-400 ASQIAVNP
+400 AAQIAVNP

-428 GEVNMLTSERQP
+428 GQVNLLTSERQP

-448 YSASF
+448 YATSF
-453 LKGNAPATTI
+453 LKGNAPATVV
-463 DDAPTCWKDTPTHNW
+463 DDNPTCWKDTPTHQW

-484 DIFHGQTTI
+484 NIFHGQTTV

-516 AVAMGQKFGITTWG
+516 AIEQGNKLGVTTWAPDSG
-530 SDADKTFGLS
+530 KTFGLS
-540 LTLGGAEVKP
+540 LTLGGAETKP

-567 PLVAITRIVDAEGTV
+567 PLVAVTRIVDAEGNV
-582 LEDYKVPQGEQVIDP
+582 IEDYKVPQGEQVIDP
-597 RAAYMVTNILSDP
+597 RAAYMISNILSDP
-610 NAKLFTY
+610 AAKLFTY
-617 GPNTPLMLHQNDD
+617 GPNTPLMLHQTDD
-630 PKAPLW
+630 PKSPLW

-650 TWTDGYTPNLA
+650 TWTDGYTPSMA

-681 TAAKVWPAS
+681 TAAKIWPAS
-690 MKMSFDYF
+690 MKLSFDYF
-698 GMQPEDFPRP
+698 HMQAEDFPRP
-708 DGLVERQVCGDT
+708 AGLVERQVCGDT

-731 DLFFAESAPQGTVQA
+731 DLFFAESAPKGTVQA
-746 GPRPAPAP
+746 GPRPAAVPSGTPAATPGAAAQPTAP
-754 VARPTPAADQ
+754 VA
-764 SGQPA
+764 PA
-769 QTGQPQPTQAPAPQ
+769 Q
-783 RPAQPQPA
+783 
-791 QPPAQQAPAPA
+791 
-802 QPAPAPPAPAP
+802 QPAPAARPTQAAAPAQ
-813 APAVQQPAP
+813 QQPP
-822 APQPAPAQQ
+822 APQPAPQQPAPTQQQAPAAQPTVAPPPAPPKPQ
-831 VQPAQPKP
+831 VQPPAAP
-839 QPTPAPKPPPANTK
+839 PAPATK

-858 KPH
+858 RPAR